1 VPPTPQTSSE
11 LNPQFLFPGSIG
23 GDYQVQLSVSN
34 VNGCSDSISGIITVF
49 ENYTLFIP
57 NSFTP
62 DGDEFNNEFKVLG
75 YGIDPSKFSMKIF
88 NRWGELIFESYDLD
102 KGWQGKYGK
111 DSFSALAGTYTYL
124 IEYQFVNQEQSI
136 SKVGNINLIR

>member
-1 VPPTPQTSSE
+1 M
-11 LNPQFLFPGSIG
+11 
-23 GDYQVQLSVSN
+23 SN

-111 DSFSALAGTYTYL
+111 DSLSALAGTYTYL
-124 IEYQFVNQEQSI
+124 IEYQFVNQEQSM